1 MCIIAIKQAGTPVD
15 WSILD
20 ACDLNN
26 PDGGG
31 YAFTTEAGVIIR
43 KGFFHLD
50 EMQAQLESETI
61 DTTAKTIMF
70 HFRIATHGKV
80 APSTCHPFPIS
91 SDVGELTQTDFLAS
105 SAVAHNGIIPNMP
118 DDRKLSDT
126 MLFIRDFMAP
136 LEDKIMD
143 EAVIN
148 LIALSARSKLAI
160 MTEDDQLI
168 LIGKFIDTYD
178 GWLFSNTSYKPYYS
192 SKIKG
197 STNTFLDEQWKGYL
211 DALDLDTGYEDTLA
225 YCDACSTE
233 FETKDLADIPDKLGD
248 ANWTVC
254 PRCEADFGDLDEDW
268 NDIKMHEEVK
278 NG

>member
-91 SDVGELTQTDFLAS
+91 SDV
-105 SAVAHNGIIPNMP
+105 
-118 DDRKLSDT
+118 
-126 MLFIRDFMAP
+126 
-136 LEDKIMD
+136 
-143 EAVIN
+143 
-148 LIALSARSKLAI
+148 
-160 MTEDDQLI
+160 
-168 LIGKFIDTYD
+168 
-178 GWLFSNTSYKPYYS
+178 
-192 SKIKG
+192 
-197 STNTFLDEQWKGYL
+197 
-211 DALDLDTGYEDTLA
+211 
-225 YCDACSTE
+225 
-233 FETKDLADIPDKLGD
+233 
-248 ANWTVC
+248 
-254 PRCEADFGDLDEDW
+254 
-268 NDIKMHEEVK
+268 
-278 NG
+278 

>member
-20 ACDLNN
+20 ACDMNN

-31 YAFTTEAGVIIR
+31 YAFTTESGVIIR

-148 LIALSARSKLAI
+148 LIGLSARSKLAI

-192 SKIKG
+192 SKI
-197 STNTFLDEQWKGYL
+197 
-211 DALDLDTGYEDTLA
+211 
-225 YCDACSTE
+225 
-233 FETKDLADIPDKLGD
+233 
-248 ANWTVC
+248 
-254 PRCEADFGDLDEDW
+254 
-268 NDIKMHEEVK
+268 
-278 NG
+278 